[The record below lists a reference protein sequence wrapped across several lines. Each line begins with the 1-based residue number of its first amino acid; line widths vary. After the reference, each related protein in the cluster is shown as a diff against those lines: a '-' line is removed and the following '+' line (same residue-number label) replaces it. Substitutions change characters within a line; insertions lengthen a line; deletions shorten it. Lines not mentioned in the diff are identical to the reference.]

1 MVVLDKCRKEYDSG
15 AREYNY
21 EFIED
26 FVDLFMEKE
35 CPKFNGSTLKFNSN
49 NIYILCILSIF
60 NMSVLWPVDERHHR
74 PLSQTVSQPRIAAE
88 STDHHQPTAQPCKNK
103 PWGPEEYYYWNHPLQ
118 LMVKY

>member
-1 MVVLDKCRKEYDSG
+1 MVVLDKCRKEYDNG

-49 NIYILCILSIF
+49 NNKQYLYLMYTLYI
-60 NMSVLWPVDERHHR
+60 
-74 PLSQTVSQPRIAAE
+74 
-88 STDHHQPTAQPCKNK
+88 
-103 PWGPEEYYYWNHPLQ
+103 
-118 LMVKY
+118 